1 MKRVARRT
9 IEPVPVRG
17 DGQPQHGIARRE
29 LECTWHY
36 SKIVKA
42 RVDFD
47 GSAKYAGFPTEVP
60 PPQRSELRFCSDSQ
74 YKR

>member
-1 MKRVARRT
+1 
-9 IEPVPVRG
+9 
-17 DGQPQHGIARRE
+17 
-29 LECTWHY
+29 
-36 SKIVKA
+36 VKA

-74 YKR
+74 YKRWASHRCWSPRLPGGHKSVSETRARF